1 MFIHVIAYGY
11 NSAKEGIFFI
21 SAKSTPK
28 LKLCQTIC
36 RSEMLYEI
44 NVRLSWWKISF
55 IYP

>member
-44 NVRLSWWKISF
+44 NVRLS
-55 IYP
+55 